1 MLQGSRYDVLFEPVR
16 IGPVTTKN
24 RFYQVPHCCGLGHLR
39 PQAHAA
45 MREMKA
51 KGGWGVVSTEEAEI
65 HPSSDL
71 SPHPEQRIWDDR
83 DIPALRLMTEAVH
96 RHGALAAIELV
107 HNGLHAPNLQTRM
120 PPLAPSDTAISLVYP
135 KQARA
140 MDKTDIKQLRHWH
153 RQAARRARDAGFD
166 IVYVY
171 AGHTM
176 TIAHQFLMPR
186 FNTRIDEYGGSLENR
201 VRLTREL
208 LEETHE
214 EIGDACAVAFRF
226 AVDEL
231 KGADGIQAAEEGREI
246 VEILSELPDLWDVN
260 VSDWSNDSQTT
271 RFEPEDGYQIPYVEF
286 VKTITSKPVVAVG
299 RLGSPDLMASLIKRN
314 VVDLIG
320 AARPSISD
328 PFLPNKI
335 ADDRI
340 DEIRECIGCNICVSS
355 DTMGIPIRCTQ
366 NPTMGEEWR
375 RGWHPEKIAPAPS
388 PGTVLV
394 VGSGPSGLE
403 CSLQMARRGHHVI
416 LAEAANEL
424 GGRALAEP
432 KLRGLA
438 AWRRVRDNRVY
449 LLQQMDNVE
458 IFTESE
464 LDSEQVLELGAD
476 AVFLATGADWR
487 ADGVGRS
494 SRKPLQTHP
503 SVMVL
508 TPDDIMAGA
517 SVPDGPVV
525 IYDDDQGYLGGVLAS
540 HLATA
545 GHQTTIVTPGGVVSQ
560 WTAYTLE
567 QERTQRQLLEQDV
580 SIVTSRSVT
589 AVGESSVV
597 SACVYTGRETSIP
610 CRTFIPVTE
619 RAPRTALYH
628 ALAGQAD
635 VMSGKLHV
643 ERIGDALAPGLIA
656 DAVYSGHMA
665 ARTFQGEAEA
675 VAAAYHQREIP
686 SLGTIEDGS
695 HAEQPNR
702 AGS

>member
-16 IGPVTTKN
+16 IGPVTTRN

-45 MREMKA
+45 MREMKT

-120 PPLAPSDTAISLVYP
+120 PPLAPSDTSISLVYP

-140 MDKTDIKQLRHWH
+140 MDKADIRELRRWH
-153 RQAARRARDAGFD
+153 RQAARRAREAGFD

-171 AGHTM
+171 AGHSM

-208 LEETHE
+208 LEETRE
-214 EIGDACAVAFRF
+214 EIGDTCAVAFRF

-231 KGADGIQAAEEGREI
+231 KGADGIQAAEEGRGI

-286 VKTITSKPVVAVG
+286 VKTITSKPVVAVS
-299 RLGSPDLMASLIKRN
+299 RLGSPDLMVSLIKRN

-320 AARPSISD
+320 AARPSIAD

-335 ADDRI
+335 AHNRI
-340 DEIRECIGCNICVSS
+340 EEIRECIGCNICVSS

-375 RGWHPEKIAPAPS
+375 RGWHPEEIAPAPS
-388 PGTVLV
+388 PASVLV

-403 CSLQMARRGHHVI
+403 CGLQLARRGHQVI
-416 LAEAANEL
+416 VAEASNEL
-424 GGRALAEP
+424 GGRTLAEP

-464 LDSEQVLELGAD
+464 LDSEQILELGVD
-476 AVFLATGADWR
+476 AVFLATGASWR

-494 SRKPLQTHP
+494 SRTPFEIHP
-503 SVMVL
+503 SVLVL
-508 TPDDIMAGA
+508 TPDDIMAGSA
-517 SVPDGPVV
+517 VPEGPVV
-525 IYDDDQGYLGGVLAS
+525 IYDDDQAYLGGVLAG
-540 HLATA
+540 HLAAA
-545 GHQTTIVTPGGVVSQ
+545 GQQVSIVTPGGVVSQ

-567 QERTQRQLLEQDV
+567 QERTQRDLLELGV
-580 SIVTSRSVT
+580 SVVTSRSVT
-589 AVGESSVV
+589 GVAENAVTT
-597 SACVYTGRETSIP
+597 ACVFTGRESELP
-610 CRTFIPVTE
+610 CRTLVTVTE
-619 RAPRTALYH
+619 RAPRNDLYQALQSTE
-628 ALAGQAD
+628 AARDGR
-635 VMSGKLHV
+635 LHV

-656 DAVYSGHMA
+656 DAVHSGHLA
-665 ARTFQGEAEA
+665 ARNYQDDAGA
-675 VAAAYHQREIP
+675 VDAAYHQREIP
-686 SLGTIEDGS
+686 SLG
-695 HAEQPNR
+695 NR
-702 AGS
+702 G